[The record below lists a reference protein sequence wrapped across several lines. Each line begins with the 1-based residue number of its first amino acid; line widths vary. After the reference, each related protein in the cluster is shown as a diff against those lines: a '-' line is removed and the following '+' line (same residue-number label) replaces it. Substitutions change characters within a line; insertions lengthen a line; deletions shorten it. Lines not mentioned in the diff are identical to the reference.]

1 MKQLL
6 IATAALSLIG
16 GAAFAQT
23 TGATPGAYASPGSTQ
38 GAQAGTD
45 PSTGANDSSNVTPGA
60 TTTTAPMNNS
70 GSSAQMPST
79 SMPSTSMP
87 SAPTSDT
94 SSSMPSGSMAS
105 NTPSG
110 SAPSSYPVCTSKHE
124 DRCLN
129 RSQSTRMANNG
140 MRMHH
145 MKSLSSS
152 STAPAT
158 NDQAQPAA
166 TPGL

>member
-38 GAQAGTD
+38 GAQAGAD
-45 PSTGANDSSNVTPGA
+45 PSTGTNDNSNVAPGA
-60 TTTTAPMNNS
+60 TSTMPVNGAGSNS
-70 GSSAQMPST
+70 AMPSSQMPSAQT
-79 SMPSTSMP
+79 P
-87 SAPTSDT
+87 SASDT
-94 SSSMPSGSMAS
+94 SSTMPSGSMAS

-110 SAPSSYPVCTSKHE
+110 SPPSAYPVCTSKHE
-124 DRCLN
+124 DRCVN
-129 RSQSTRMANNG
+129 RSQSTRMASNG
-140 MRMHH
+140 SRAHH
-145 MKSLSSS
+145 MKSMSSS
-152 STAPAT
+152 SSSAPAAS
-158 NDQAQPAA
+158 DQAQPAA